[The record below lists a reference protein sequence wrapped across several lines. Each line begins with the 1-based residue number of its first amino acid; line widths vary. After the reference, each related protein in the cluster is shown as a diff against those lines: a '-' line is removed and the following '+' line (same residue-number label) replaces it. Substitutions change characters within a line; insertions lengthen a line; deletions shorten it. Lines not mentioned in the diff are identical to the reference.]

1 MHDVEVRFFED
12 SSFYNPGNPQRV
24 HGKTYNYLSFFA
36 LNEGDVVIVP
46 TYGDRYPNLRLTF
59 ARVERVVPSIGDP
72 SPSLR
77 YVIQRVD
84 LEGYET
90 MMAQQRD
97 RERAIRVLKAARKK
111 RQRIEEYAEV
121 LPFLSPEDAGFVRK
135 TLEFEFDDIQT

>member
-12 SSFYNPGNPQRV
+12 SSFYNPGTPQRV
-24 HGKTYNYLSFFA
+24 TGKTYNYVSFFA

-46 TYGDRYPNLRLTF
+46 TYGDRYPNLRLAF
-59 ARVERVVPSIGDP
+59 ARVEHVMSPSVGDP

-84 LEGYET
+84 LEAYEV
-90 MMAQQRD
+90 MIAQKRD
-97 RERAIRVLKAARKK
+97 RERALRVLKAARKK
-111 RQRIEEYAEV
+111 RDQIEEYASV

-135 TLEFEFDDIQT
+135 TLEFEFEEL